1 MLTIILVCAMCAR
14 QSVSAIS
21 LRQKNPFDLEGVL
34 SDPLLIPPLA
44 ASLKSELSEMPTSK
58 MATEAIDP
66 AAVDLEGYIMIQTGG
81 DSSCNSWEIAEPF
94 SLNLCYKRS
103 DEEYTRY
110 TATSTAQATQ
120 STYTDS
126 KCEITL
132 ISAVTLSLGGCD
144 LGKRYVYSSTRVP
157 QSTRPFAKAT

>member
-1 MLTIILVCAMCAR
+1 MLTMLLVCAMCAR

-21 LRQKNPFDLEGVL
+21 LRERTTSDLEGVL
-34 SDPLLIPPLA
+34 SDSLPIPPLA
-44 ASLKSELSEMPTSK
+44 ASLKSELSEMPASK
-58 MATEAIDP
+58 MTTEAIDP
-66 AAVDLEGYIMIQTGG
+66 AAVNLEGYIMEQSGG
-81 DSSCNSWEIAEPF
+81 DPSCNSWEIAQPF
-94 SLNLCYKRS
+94 PLNLCYKTS
-103 DEEYTRY
+103 DGEYTRY
-110 TATSTAQATQ
+110 TATSTAQATH

-126 KCEITL
+126 KCEMSL